1 MFDVFSIRKEF
12 PILEKKIRG
21 KPLSYLDNG
30 ASAQKPKIV
39 IDAVK
44 NGYESEYSNVHR
56 GLHYLSNLATDN
68 FESVRNKIKNF
79 LGANNDN
86 EIIFT
91 SGSTEGINLVAYSW
105 ARNMLKRNDE
115 ILLSI
120 AEHHSN
126 IVPWHFLREKMGI
139 KLKWIY
145 TREDGTISADDVI
158 NSISSET
165 KLIAITQMSNVLG
178 SVVDVKKICKVANKK
193 NIATLIDG
201 SQSVVHMPVNV
212 SDLCCDFFVFTGHK
226 LYGPSASGALYVNKN
241 RLEEMQPFIGGGSM
255 INFVGKE
262 SVTYNDPPYKFEA
275 GTPAIIPIIGLGAAI
290 DFVESIGIENINKYE
305 KELTSY
311 TKNRLYELKFLNF
324 QGTAVSKGGI
334 FSFTIKDNKLH
345 PHDIAT
351 IVDQK
356 GVAVRAGHHCAQP
369 LLDHLGYSATCRASL
384 ALYNNQE
391 DIDQLV
397 EALKFA
403 YDLVD

>member
-178 SVVDVKKICKVANKK
+178 SIVDVKKICKVANKK

-345 PHDIAT
+345 PHDIAK

>member
-178 SVVDVKKICKVANKK
+178 SIVDVKKICKVANKK